1 VQPDSAGELSDAAL
15 VHRAREGDRDAFA
28 RLYIRHQ
35 AMVYRFAYSMT
46 GSRTLAEDV
55 VQEVFLTLMRN
66 LERYSPERA
75 ALSTYLYGIARNVS
89 RARDRKDARFVGFDA
104 TRFLSSDEDPAVA
117 LVEGERLRALRAA
130 IRELPIKFREV
141 LVLCDLHE
149 VDYAQTASILGIPVG
164 TVRSRLFRARQHV
177 QQHIRRVDR
186 SVSLPRVAARKVFS

>member
-1 VQPDSAGELSDAAL
+1 
-15 VHRAREGDRDAFA
+15 
-28 RLYIRHQ
+28 
-35 AMVYRFAYSMT
+35 MVYRFAYSMT

>member
-1 VQPDSAGELSDAAL
+1 MQPDGAGELSDAAL
-15 VHRAREGDRDAFA
+15 VYRAREGDRDAFA

-46 GSRTLAEDV
+46 GSGTLAEDV

-66 LERYSPERA
+66 IQRYSPERA

-89 RARDRKDARFVGFDA
+89 RARDRKDARFVDLDA

-149 VDYAQTASILGIPVG
+149 VDYAQTALILGIPVG

-177 QQHIRRVDR
+177 QQHILRADR
-186 SVSLPRVAARKVFS
+186 SVSLPRVAARRVFS